1 MHYLRLIYI
10 LWIALWFRLDDFI
23 EQKSGIHPLQAL
35 IKLCF
40 FWRSKKQARGVRLRL
55 ALEKLGPIF
64 VKFGQVLSTRRD
76 LLPEVVANELAKLQ
90 DQVPPIDYTLIEQTI
105 TDAFNQPLN
114 TIYAEF
120 DQVCI
125 ASASVAQV
133 HFARL
138 LSGEEVAV
146 KVLRPN
152 IGKVIEQDLAILKS
166 LACLVQLLSSE
177 GKRLKPLE
185 IVEEFARHTKHE
197 LDLTLEAANCSQL
210 KRNFSHHSGDKQ
222 LLIPNVYWDYCR
234 KSVMTMERMHGTSVR
249 DTTALIAKNICLSQL
264 AHDGVEIFFT
274 QVFEHNFFHAD
285 MHPGNI
291 FVNASNPQKPSYIA
305 IDCAIMGSL
314 SKDDQ
319 YYMARNLIA
328 IFKRDYRQVAELHIR
343 SGWVPSN
350 TPVNE
355 FTGAIRAVCEPIFQR
370 PLNEISLGHMLISLF
385 TTARR
390 FNMEVQPSLV
400 LLQKTLLNIEGLGR
414 QLYPQLDLWAT
425 AQPFLDKWLK
435 ERYSAKNLFKQ
446 FKRFAPDWLEQ
457 LPEIPPLIYNALQ
470 TLQQKNSDNN
480 SAPEVAN
487 NAKAILPK
495 TRKWFPWVGGAAL
508 GAGLCLAF
516 PQWADSL
523 LQLPH
528 AGLALIA
535 AGLLALLLR

>member
-1 MHYLRLIYI
+1 ML
-10 LWIALWFRLDDFI
+10 A
-23 EQKSGIHPLQAL
+23 EN
-35 IKLCF
+35 
-40 FWRSKKQARGVRLRL
+40 GV
-55 ALEKLGPIF
+55 
-64 VKFGQVLSTRRD
+64 V
-76 LLPEVVANELAKLQ
+76 
-90 DQVPPIDYTLIEQTI
+90 
-105 TDAFNQPLN
+105 
-114 TIYAEF
+114 
-120 DQVCI
+120 
-125 ASASVAQV
+125 
-133 HFARL
+133 
-138 LSGEEVAV
+138 
-146 KVLRPN
+146 
-152 IGKVIEQDLAILKS
+152 
-166 LACLVQLLSSE
+166 
-177 GKRLKPLE
+177 
-185 IVEEFARHTKHE
+185 
-197 LDLTLEAANCSQL
+197 
-210 KRNFSHHSGDKQ
+210 
-222 LLIPNVYWDYCR
+222 
-234 KSVMTMERMHGTSVR
+234 
-249 DTTALIAKNICLSQL
+249 
-264 AHDGVEIFFT
+264 IFFT

-470 TLQQKNSDNN
+470 TLQQKNSDNS

-487 NAKAILPK
+487 SAKTILPK

-523 LQLPH
+523 LQLPQ